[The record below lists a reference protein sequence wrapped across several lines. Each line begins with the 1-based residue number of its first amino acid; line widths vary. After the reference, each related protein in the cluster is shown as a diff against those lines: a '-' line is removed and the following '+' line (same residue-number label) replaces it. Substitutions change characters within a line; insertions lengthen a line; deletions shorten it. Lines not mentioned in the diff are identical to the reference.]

1 MKPLSSGGANEFR
14 EQGEF
19 CALGLKGI
27 SGPSWC
33 VLIKSFTGEIR
44 RHSIAY
50 CSSVHVTD
58 PLPEM
63 RGIGKGSESKLHVV
77 LEYVNICRETS

>member
-1 MKPLSSGGANEFR
+1 MKPLSSGGVNEFR

-19 CALGLKGI
+19 RALGLRGI

-33 VLIKSFTGEIR
+33 VLIKSFTGER
-44 RHSIAY
+44 RRYSRANCNSIQ
-50 CSSVHVTD
+50 VTD

-63 RGIGKGSESKLHVV
+63 HGIGKGSESKVHVV
-77 LEYVNICRETS
+77 LEYVNICREIS